1 MALGGD
7 GQSAVLQVDVDVL
20 LLKAGQI
27 RFQHKGVA
35 VIPDVGL
42 KGFQRMVTEEVSFQL
57 FQITER
63 IEARNAVCSLYIR
76 CHKHNKTLQ

>member
-7 GQSAVLQVDVDVL
+7 GQSAVLQVDMDVF

-27 RFQHKGVA
+27 RFQYESVA

-42 KGFQRMVTEEVSFQL
+42 KGFQRIVAEEVPFQL
-57 FQITER
+57 FHFTER
-63 IEARNAVCSLYIR
+63 IKGCHAVCSLYIR